1 MPRKPTQAERR
12 KTAGSPTATSNP
24 ATSAGT
30 AARIARKK
38 VSSPVK
44 GKQPAEQRR
53 AGRTR
58 TPAAAPVPAPSP
70 PDISIAIDPVVW
82 GGRINGRFD
91 VQIRGRVVSSE
102 TIEEVEL
109 LADGL
114 LVSRVRFGQPERLT
128 GQSRP
133 GQWDYQFTLP
143 RLQEYANIRC
153 PCVIRA
159 RTSEGRERD
168 EPFEVLVDLH
178 SPDPVKGRFQPTQR
192 GVGHDETRP
201 PIVCYVERAAL
212 DVNGNFEMCG
222 WTVAMAPI
230 VTAQVLLEGD
240 SRALAADIGGLRGD
254 VAKAYPGYPDAEA
267 SGFVLATRT
276 DQSLAR
282 TPTSATLQT
291 FSLDGCSQELTIP
304 LEYVASLVAAAPP
317 PAAPTPEP
325 PAPAP
330 EALDRPA
337 ADPAV
342 PEQEIVPGPPQAEQ
356 PSDGDARRQIHFF
369 CDQAGVAADR
379 TVRVTGWAVSAVGIA
394 SIGIYLD
401 GEKLGDAELGLPRTD
416 VGEAHAEIPMARF
429 SGFLFERRVAEIGEG
444 EHDLWIA
451 VHNGMDD
458 VFSATRLVH
467 AHIPP
472 EPDARATEAAAPIEH
487 GPKPATD
494 PSEFR
499 FSLDN
504 PLVVAGSAVNPITGR
519 LTIEG
524 WAMAQSGV
532 TSIAVH
538 LDEQRLGEA
547 HCGLARQDVAIA
559 YPDWANSLRS
569 GFAFHCPPRS
579 LQNGKHVI
587 RLILRASNGQEMLHS
602 FQIEIRRPE
611 GDDEQANIRRRMT

>member
-1 MPRKPTQAERR
+1 M
-12 KTAGSPTATSNP
+12 
-24 ATSAGT
+24 
-30 AARIARKK
+30 
-38 VSSPVK
+38 
-44 GKQPAEQRR
+44 
-53 AGRTR
+53 
-58 TPAAAPVPAPSP
+58 
-70 PDISIAIDPVVW
+70 VW

-109 LADGL
+109 LADEL

-240 SRALAADIGGLRGD
+240 LRALAADIGGLRGD

-267 SGFVLATRT
+267 SGFVLAART

-291 FSLDGCSQELTIP
+291 FSLDGCSQEVTIP

-317 PAAPTPEP
+317 PAPEP
-325 PAPAP
+325 PAPP

-611 GDDEQANIRRRMT
+611 GDDEQANIRRRMTRRQTDMVADLLREMDWHPTFGLILRPWTAARPIACRRHCGRSTRRSTRHGT